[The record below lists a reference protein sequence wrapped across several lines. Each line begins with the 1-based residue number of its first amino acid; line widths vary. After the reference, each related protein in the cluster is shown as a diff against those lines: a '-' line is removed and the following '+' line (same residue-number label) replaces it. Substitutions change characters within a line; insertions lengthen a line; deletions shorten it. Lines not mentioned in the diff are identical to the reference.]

1 VSNYEPKYTYFSSPS
16 LNMVSKT

>member
-1 VSNYEPKYTYFSSPS
+1 MKTFPPPS